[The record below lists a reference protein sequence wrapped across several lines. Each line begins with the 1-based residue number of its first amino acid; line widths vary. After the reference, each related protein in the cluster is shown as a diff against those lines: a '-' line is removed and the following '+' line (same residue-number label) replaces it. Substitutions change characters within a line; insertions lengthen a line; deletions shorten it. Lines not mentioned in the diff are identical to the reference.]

1 MTVSPACARIGRLVE
16 HKRDVV
22 IRLARVRKDRPLVTV
37 DAPTGGFVA
46 LCGMIVPQRRSAL
59 PFYHRFHPRQRHLR
73 PWFTIA
79 VG

>member
-1 MTVSPACARIGRLVE
+1 MTVSPACARIGLIGFPRCLYLE
-16 HKRDVV
+16 S
-22 IRLARVRKDRPLVTV
+22 LARVRKDRPLVTV